1 MPSDSK
7 LRPPFLAG
15 LFLIFSLGFGFIW
28 WARHTAPTTTQ
39 IAAAKNKVAKVS
51 WRKSIGAG
59 PIRSSAKLDLDPEKN
74 VYPDEPP
81 PAEVYQGLIK
91 NFSESLEQMRRATSN
106 ELVDRA
112 IRYCQ
117 TREEWKT
124 REKAFL
130 SIASQWEKMD
140 DATRTEKL
148 SEIAEILNYGTA
160 AVRDA
165 LAELQHDST
174 VLPTEPHAFPK
185 AK

>member
-1 MPSDSK
+1 MPSDSDSK
-7 LRPPFLAG
+7 LRPPFLAW
-15 LFLIFSLGFGFIW
+15 LVLIFSLGFGFIW
-28 WARHTAPTTTQ
+28 WARHTAPSTTPVN
-39 IAAAKNKVAKVS
+39 AAKNKLVKVS

-165 LAELQHDST
+165 LAELKNDFS
-174 VLPTEPHAFPK
+174 ESAAIPK